1 MIQRQQA
8 GTKIYMED
16 IDINTITGADSTNVT
31 ITVTVASL
39 TADQEAI
46 ITAANAIITQKQADL
61 ASFTT
66 STNALIAT
74 QQAIIAEA
82 QAIINKI
89 STPF

>member
-1 MIQRQQA
+1 
-8 GTKIYMED
+8 MED

-39 TADQEAI
+39 TADQQALI
-46 ITAANAIITQKQADL
+46 NAANAIITQKEADL

-66 STNALIAT
+66 STNAIITA
-74 QQAIIAEA
+74 QQAIITEA
-82 QAIINKI
+82 QAIIDKV